1 VKISVKIDGLDALQA
16 KLRGLSDGKIKV
28 AAVSALNVAARAG
41 AEETKKAMAQT
52 FDRPTPWVLGGVRYV
67 KARKDRLEASIDF
80 DQWGNKTNVT
90 VGKVL
95 QAEIFGGQR
104 KHKRHEIAL
113 QRAGILP
120 AGMAI
125 VPGPGAIKDQYGNM
139 RAAQIVQIMAWF
151 KSFGQ
156 QGYKANSTDK
166 SRARLAKDKKNGTRG
181 FQYFAV
187 AKKTGNLIPGIYQR
201 FTFGAGSSIR
211 PIMYFVKSTNYKRRL
226 DFYGIAERFATAE
239 FKRAFPYYLDK
250 LLKERGL

>member
-1 VKISVKIDGLDALQA
+1 MKLHIDTRGIDAMQA
-16 KLRGLSDGKIKV
+16 RLRGLAESKIDVAIV
-28 AAVSALNVAARAG
+28 AAHKDAAYLG
-41 AEETKKAMAQT
+41 AQETKKATAEA
-52 FDRPTPWVLGGVRYV
+52 FDRPTPWVIAGVRYV
-67 KARKDRLEASIDF
+67 KARRGKMEVSIDF
-80 DQWGNKTNVT
+80 DKWGNKTNVT
-90 VGKVL
+90 VEKVL
-95 QAEIFGGQR
+95 NAEIYGGPR
-104 KHKRHEIAL
+104 KYKRHEIAL
-113 QRAGILP
+113 QRIGILP
-120 AGMAI
+120 AGMYL
-125 VPGPGAIKDQYGNM
+125 VPGPAAKLDAYGNI
-139 RAAQIVQIMAWF
+139 AGSQIVQILSWF
-151 KSFGQ
+151 RAFGE